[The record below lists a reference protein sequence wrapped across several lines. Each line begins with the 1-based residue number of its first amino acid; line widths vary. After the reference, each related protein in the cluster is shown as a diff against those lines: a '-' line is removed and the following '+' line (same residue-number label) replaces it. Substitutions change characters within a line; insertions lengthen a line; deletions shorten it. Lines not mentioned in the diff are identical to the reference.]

1 METLNDTNKIKP
13 TNDKV
18 VTIEYLREG
27 YKKVVEAIYN
37 KEKDNK

>member
-1 METLNDTNKIKP
+1 METLNDTNKMKSA
-13 TNDKV
+13 NDKT

-27 YKKVVEAIYN
+27 YRKVVEAIYN